1 MEQCAEQQGAWN
13 RSASFP
19 FLFPPSTSHFHP
31 PAVPLSLAL
40 FPSRRGALLLFL
52 RAAAALLS
60 GNLDSEYRSEKD
72 SHESLERDSRNFT
85 YVRATGNS
93 VNSKS
98 AGRERRPE
106 PLLDSQSLFIRFMV
120 LRFHGA
126 RAPPWCSGG
135 KRVSF
140 CYAPSNRGTSVRLI
154 TSRLF
159 ERARLDIDF
168 SEKKSDTILRF
179 EISKTNY

>member
-1 MEQCAEQQGAWN
+1 MCGATGSVKPF
-13 RSASFP
+13 RLVPFFVSIFP
-19 FLFPPSTSHFHP
+19 SHFHP
-31 PAVPLSLAL
+31 PSFSRTFSLS
-40 FPSRRGALLLFL
+40 SRRVIIIFTCCRRSSL
-52 RAAAALLS
+52 RQPWLRVS
-60 GNLDSEYRSEKD
+60 IWKR
-72 SHESLERDSRNFT
+72 LERDSRNFT

>member
-1 MEQCAEQQGAWN
+1 MCGATG
-13 RSASFP
+13 SVKP
-19 FLFPPSTSHFHP
+19 FRLVPFFVSTFHLP
-31 PAVPLSLAL
+31 
-40 FPSRRGALLLFL
+40 FPSSRR
-52 RAAAALLS
+52 LS
-60 GNLDSEYRSEKD
+60 FSRTFSLSSRRVIIIFTCCRRSTGNLDSEYRSEKD

>member
-1 MEQCAEQQGAWN
+1 MCGATGSVKPF
-13 RSASFP
+13 RLVPFFVSTFHLPFP
-19 FLFPPSTSHFHP
+19 SSLFLSHFFPLVEARYYYFYVLP
-31 PAVPLSLAL
+31 PLYRQPW
-40 FPSRRGALLLFL
+40 L
-52 RAAAALLS
+52 RVS
-60 GNLDSEYRSEKD
+60 IWKR
-72 SHESLERDSRNFT
+72 LERDSRNFT